1 MNGLVLAQVWMNNQP
16 VYFMTTLHRPQNKK
30 VGKRKGEKNGTD
42 IPDPPSVSD
51 YSNMGGA
58 NYYDQIMKYYNCGRK
73 SKKWYRHIFY
83 HFFRVMHS

>member
-42 IPDPPSVSD
+42 IPGPPSVSD

-58 NYYDQIMKYYNCGRK
+58 NYYDQIMKYYNWK
-73 SKKWYRHIFY
+73 EIKKMVQAYILS
-83 HFFRVMHS
+83 FF